1 MWNRVWLLLFPPKC
15 VHCGALLHR
24 DETDLCQNCRKN
36 APVFEK
42 STFRISFVAH
52 WTAVWYYNDNVRNGI
67 LRFKFA
73 KRRSYAVAYGRFLAM
88 KLMTAGLAEF
98 DILSWVTTGKWRKRK
113 RGYDQAELI
122 ARSVAKELGVEAVRT
137 LKKVR
142 NAPPQST
149 LPSAAA
155 RRANVLGAYKVPDP
169 TMVAGKRILLL
180 DDIITTGATASE
192 CAKTLLTAG
201 AKEVN
206 FAAVAVASHN
216 MKK

>member
-1 MWNRVWLLLFPPKC
+1 MRRLFSLLFPPKC
-15 VHCGALLHR
+15 VHCGKLLCR
-24 DETDLCQNCRKN
+24 DETDLCKNCREN

-42 STFRISFVAH
+42 STFRISFVAD
-52 WTAVWYYNDNVRNGI
+52 WTAVWYYNDNVRYGI

-73 KRRSYAVAYGRFLAM
+73 KRRSYALAYGRFLAM
-88 KLMTAGLAEF
+88 KLMSTGKTDF
-98 DILSWVTTGKWRKRK
+98 DVLTWVTTGWRRKRK

-122 ARSVAKELGVEAVRT
+122 AKAVAKELGVEAVRT
-137 LKKVR
+137 LKKIR
-142 NAPPQST
+142 TTPPQSS
-149 LPSAAA
+149 LSSAAQ
-155 RRANVLGAYKVPDP
+155 RRANILGAYKVPNP
-169 TMVAGKRILLL
+169 SLVAGKRILLL

-201 AKEVN
+201 AKEIR

>member
-1 MWNRVWLLLFPPKC
+1 MLKRLWILLFPPKC
-15 VHCGALLHR
+15 VHCGKLLSR
-24 DETDLCQNCRKN
+24 EETDLCRSCREN

-52 WTAVWYYNDNVRNGI
+52 WTAVWYYNDNVRYGI
-67 LRFKFA
+67 LRFKFS
-73 KRRSYAVAYGRFLAM
+73 KRRSYALAYGRYLAM
-88 KLMTAGLAEF
+88 KLMTSGLTDF
-98 DILSWVTTGKWRKRK
+98 DVLTWVTTGWYRKRK

-122 ARSVAKELGVEAVRT
+122 ARAVAKELGVEAVRT
-137 LKKVR
+137 LKKIR
-142 NAPPQST
+142 RTPPQST
-149 LPSAAA
+149 LSSASQ
-155 RRANVLGAYKVPDP
+155 RRANILGAYKVPNP
-169 TMVAGKRILLL
+169 KLVADKRILLL